1 MSQMSGVPPN
11 PGINPMGG
19 GMPGQLPQ
27 HMQQQQILQQQ
38 QLQQMQANN
47 AGQMFMGQGVGN
59 IPGVGMGPANVP
71 MGVGPRPPFNPVGN
85 QMGPLAYLEKTTSN
99 IDMGDGRR

>member
-1 MSQMSGVPPN
+1 MQQMPQMSGVPPN
-11 PGINPMGG
+11 PMNPMGP
-19 GMPGQLPQ
+19 GMPPQ
-27 HMQQQQILQQQ
+27 HMQQQQLQQM

-59 IPGVGMGPANVP
+59 IPGVGMGSVNVP
-71 MGVGPRPPFNPVGN
+71 MAGGPRPPFNPVGN

>member
-1 MSQMSGVPPN
+1 MQQMPPGVQP
-11 PGINPMGG
+11 NPMGG

-27 HMQQQQILQQQ
+27 HIQQQQI
-38 QLQQMQANN
+38 LQQMQANN

-59 IPGVGMGPANVP
+59 IPGVGISPANVP
-71 MGVGPRPPFNPVGN
+71 MAGGPRPPFNPGN

>member
-1 MSQMSGVPPN
+1 MQQMPQMGGLPPN
-11 PGINPMGG
+11 HGMNPMAGI
-19 GMPGQLPQ
+19 PNQIPQ
-27 HMQQQQILQQQ
+27 HIQQQ

-59 IPGVGMGPANVP
+59 IPGVGMTPGP
-71 MGVGPRPPFNPVGN
+71 MSGGPRPPFNIAGN
-85 QMGPLAYLEKTTSN
+85 QMGPLAFLEKTTSN